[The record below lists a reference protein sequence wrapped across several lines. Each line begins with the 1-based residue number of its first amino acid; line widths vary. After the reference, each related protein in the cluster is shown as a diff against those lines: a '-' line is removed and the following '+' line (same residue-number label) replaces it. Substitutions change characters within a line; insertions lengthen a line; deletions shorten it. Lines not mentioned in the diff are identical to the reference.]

1 MCLSEETHGIVGLF
15 RKDFE
20 ASAVNQVWKDSE
32 NIDYCNNFLISK
44 VDLHFNWNV
53 TQ

>member
-32 NIDYCNNFLISK
+32 NIDYCNNF
-44 VDLHFNWNV
+44 FNFQGWS
-53 TQ
+53 TFQLEC